1 MALSGIRAWVTQWV
15 TNFLTRPI
23 GHYEQ
28 HYRTDVDVLKRH
40 IKKGDVLLVEGE
52 QRVSSVIK
60 YLSQSSWSH
69 AAIYV
74 GDELVKRGGALR
86 ELAIEHFGEEADHL
100 VVEALMDGV
109 VASPLVK
116 YSEHNLRLCRP
127 HRLRGGHLRQLL
139 DETVA
144 SIGMRYDLRNI
155 LDLAGYLLVV
165 SLMPG
170 RHRRDALRFG
180 SGYSGDVICTSLIGR
195 LFHGVG
201 FPVLPEV
208 IEKEEPPS
216 RKGWRLPGSRRRAR
230 SSAVFRRRDPTLLM
244 PRDFD
249 LSPYFE
255 VVKFNVICTGSF
267 DYARIEW
274 DEGEPG
280 PATDAAPEGRR
291 GDRVASG

>member
-1 MALSGIRAWVTQWV
+1 MAVFGLRAWITERVSR
-15 TNFLTRPI
+15 FLSQPI

-28 HYRTDVDVLKRH
+28 HYRTDVEQLKRH
-40 IKKGDVLLVEGE
+40 VKKGDVLLVEGE

-60 YLSQSSWSH
+60 YLTQSSWSH

-116 YSEHNLRLCRP
+116 YSEHNTRLCRP
-127 HRLRGGHLRQLL
+127 HRLRGAHQRELL

-155 LDLAGYLLVV
+155 VDLAVHLLVV
-165 SLMPG
+165 SIMPG
-170 RHRRDALRFG
+170 RYQRDALRLG
-180 SGYSGDVICTSLIGR
+180 SGYSGEVICTSLIGR
-195 LFHGVG
+195 LFHRVG

-208 IEKEEPPS
+208 IYRDDEEP
-216 RKGWRLPGSRRRAR
+216 RRRGFMFFRRR
-230 SSAVFRRRDPTLLM
+230 SHRAAIFRRRDPTLLM

-255 VVKFNVICTGSF
+255 VVKFNVVCEGSF
-267 DYARIEW
+267 DYASIEW
-274 DEGEPG
+274 DESERPG
-280 PATDAAPEGRR
+280 GARESCAPLPA
-291 GDRVASG
+291 DRAASG